1 MNESKENLLQGLNY
15 VKDMMVTMQN
25 VLTEYINLER
35 AFRTKQAAIGTTSI
49 KDRSKLLAITV
60 GGTMLAFYLLI
71 CAMSRDVTSIILLAA
86 AGAVI
91 AFGKK
96 KQKSKLKTLAYIIIA
111 VSIFDVIYRL
121 SMFLNLGI
129 AIIMLVILAAV
140 IAVEY
145 FFITGKN
152 RRVAA
157 HNKEVDAHNAEI
169 RAKRTALYDR
179 YTSLQK
185 ELDSNAPD
193 WFPPDYY
200 NMEAVDFFINVVRNS
215 RADSVKEMVNLF
227 EATAQHQEMIA
238 YQRQQTAQL
247 NSLING
253 QQAIQKELRFANM
266 MNVANFIQ
274 LAGINSGVRN
284 LNAQASGINRQLG
297 GLNSTAGRIAS
308 DVSDI
313 KSAMNKIKRR

>member
-1 MNESKENLLQGLNY
+1 MNENKESLLQGLYY
-15 VKDMMVTMQN
+15 VKDMMTTMQN

-35 AFRTKQAAIGTTSI
+35 AFRSKQAAIGTTSV
-49 KDRSKLLAITV
+49 KDRSKLLAITA
-60 GGTMLAFYLLI
+60 GGTLLAFYLLI
-71 CAMSRDVTSIILLAA
+71 CAMSRDMTSIILLAA
-86 AGAVI
+86 SGAVI
-91 AFGKK
+91 AFSKK

-111 VSIFDVIYRL
+111 VSVCDVVYRL
-121 SMFLNLGI
+121 AMFLNFGI
-129 AIIMLVILAAV
+129 AIILIVILAAV
-140 IAVEY
+140 IAAEY

-157 HNKEVDAHNAEI
+157 HNKEVEIHNADV

-179 YTSLQK
+179 YSSLQK
-185 ELDSNAPD
+185 ELDSNAPG

-227 EATAQHQEMIA
+227 EATAQHQEMIS

-247 NSLING
+247 NQLING

-274 LAGINSGVRN
+274 LSGINSGVRN
-284 LNAQASGINRQLG
+284 LNAQASGINRQLS

-308 DVSDI
+308 DVDSI
-313 KSAMNKIKRR
+313 KSAVNNLRR

>member
-1 MNESKENLLQGLNY
+1 MNENKESLLQGLHY
-15 VKDMMVTMQN
+15 VKDMMTTMQT

-35 AFRTKQAAIGTTSI
+35 AFRSKQEAIGTTSV
-49 KDRSKLLAITV
+49 KDRSKLLSITV
-60 GGTMLAFYLLI
+60 GGTLLAFYLLI
-71 CAMSRDVTSIILLAA
+71 CAMSGDVTSIILLAA

-91 AFGKK
+91 AFSKK

-111 VSIFDVIYRL
+111 ASIFDVVYRL
-121 SMFLNLGI
+121 SIFLTLGI
-129 AIIMLVILAAV
+129 AVILIVILAAV
-140 IAVEY
+140 VAAEY

-157 HNKEVDAHNAEI
+157 HNKEVEAHNADV

-200 NMEAVDFFINVVRNS
+200 NMEAVDFFINVVRNN

-227 EATAQHQEMIA
+227 EATAQHQEMIS

-247 NSLING
+247 NQLING

-284 LNAQASGINRQLG
+284 LNAKASGISGQLS

-308 DVSDI
+308 DVDSI
-313 KSAMNKIKRR
+313 KSNLRRR

>member
-1 MNESKENLLQGLNY
+1 MSESRENLLQGLNY
-15 VKDMMVTMQN
+15 VRTMLVNMQN

-35 AFRTKQAAIGTTSI
+35 SFRSKQAAIGTTSV
-49 KDRSKLLAITV
+49 KDRSKLLGITV
-60 GGTMLAFYLLI
+60 AVTLGAFYLLI
-71 CAMSRDVTSIILLAA
+71 CLMCEDFTSIVLLAA
-86 AGAVI
+86 AAGVI

-96 KQKSKLKTLAYIIIA
+96 KKKSKLKLLAYVIIA
-111 VSIFDVIYRL
+111 FSIFDIVYRL
-121 SMFLNLGI
+121 SMFMNLGI
-129 AIIMLVILAAV
+129 ALVLLVVLAVVVA
-140 IAVEY
+140 AEY

-157 HNKEVDAHNAEI
+157 HNQEVDAHNAQV
-169 RAKRTALYDR
+169 RAQRTALYDR

-185 ELDSNAPD
+185 ELDEKGPD

-227 EATAQHQEMIA
+227 ESTAQHQEMIS
-238 YQRQQTAQL
+238 YQRQQSQQL
-247 NSLING
+247 NELING

-274 LAGINSGVRN
+274 LSGINSGVKN
-284 LNAQASGINRQLG
+284 LNARAAVLNR
-297 GLNSTAGRIAS
+297 TAGGIAS
-308 DVSDI
+308 NVDRI
-313 KSAMNKIKRR
+313 RKKLE